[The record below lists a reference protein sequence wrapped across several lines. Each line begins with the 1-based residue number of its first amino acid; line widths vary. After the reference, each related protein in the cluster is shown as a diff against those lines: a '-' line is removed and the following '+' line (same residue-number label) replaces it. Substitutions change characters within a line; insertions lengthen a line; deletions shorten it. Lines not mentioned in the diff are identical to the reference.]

1 MKLEILQVGNPIL
14 HKESK
19 RVVNIDDSIRTLCS
33 DMIETMYANNGV
45 GLSAPQVGILK
56 RIVVFDENGSARV
69 LINPEIRD
77 TSETR
82 QRKREGCLSVP
93 NLFLSILRYDSV
105 HIRYRT
111 LEGKPKYE
119 TFTDLSAHIIQHEID
134 HLDGMLLTDYKYE
147 KTLDTLGEST
157 GTKSIFM

>member
-1 MKLEILQVGNPIL
+1 MILEILQVGNPIL
-14 HKESK
+14 TKESK

-69 LINPEIRD
+69 LINPEIRN

-93 NLFLSILRYDSV
+93 NLFLFILRYDSV

-111 LEGKPKYE
+111 LEGKPTYE

-134 HLDGMLLTDYKYE
+134 HLDGMILTDYKYE